1 MVAWASNSICSRSQF
16 RCMKTQSWPMISLSS
31 SWVRI
36 TSPLALRVCVFLTRC
51 ELHNMMQ
58 PPLTYETV
66 RSIIRVFTN
75 SCLILLADNHH
86 SGTVGPTQYVRSGT
100 YISRVNKSVP
110 YINAGK
116 RFIFITSINAYIL
129 ILLILKGKISLDNTV
144 LLLTSSDQLYN
155 STFDTLIVVFTALLI
170 TALELLEITRTL
182 LH

>member
-1 MVAWASNSICSRSQF
+1 M
-16 RCMKTQSWPMISLSS
+16 MK
-31 SWVRI
+31 
-36 TSPLALRVCVFLTRC
+36 
-51 ELHNMMQ
+51 
-58 PPLTYETV
+58 PPLTYANV
-66 RSIIRVFTN
+66 RAITRLFTN
-75 SCLILLADNHH
+75 SCPILLADSQL
-86 SGTVGPTQYVRSGT
+86 SGTVGPKQYVRSGT
-100 YISRVNKSVP
+100 YISRVNKFVP
-110 YINAGK
+110 YIIAGT